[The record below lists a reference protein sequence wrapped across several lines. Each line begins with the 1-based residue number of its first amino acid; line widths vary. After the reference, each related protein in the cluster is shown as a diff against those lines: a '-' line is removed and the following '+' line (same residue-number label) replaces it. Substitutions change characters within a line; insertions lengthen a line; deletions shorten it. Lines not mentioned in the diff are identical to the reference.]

1 MLNFEFLIL
10 FTKENF
16 SLILVAFFCNIGI
29 TIFRSKRILS
39 LSKYKKIEDIVLF
52 FSFHRVINFI
62 LPFKSA
68 DIIKIYFFKK
78 VLKKNNY
85 KSILSLYVSTKFL
98 DLLLFASLSLIIFI
112 SFVFLKIDILSFL
125 VVILFVTFFLISK
138 KKKIFNSLKEGK
150 NFIRKISK
158 SYKLSKKIFDEIDYI
173 ANKSFL
179 QKTIYISILNYI
191 FTLIIIFLATDLAI
205 DRELFFLVFLFSFLQ
220 AIPLRLFF
228 GIGFFDIIVYITNL
242 YFGIGINIEQLTFF
256 RLTILVILISELIN
270 VMIYYLILNFKNVIS
285 QKYKKK

>member
-16 SLILVAFFCNIGI
+16 SLILIALFCNIGI
-29 TIFRSKRILS
+29 TILRAKRILF

-68 DIIKIYFFKK
+68 DLIKIYFFKK

-85 KSILSLYVSTKFL
+85 RNILSLYVSTKFL
-98 DLLLFASLSLIIFI
+98 DLLFFVLISFIIFI

-125 VVILFVTFFLISK
+125 IVILFVTFFLIFK
-138 KKKIFNSLKEGK
+138 KKKIFNYFKEIK

-158 SYKLSKKIFDEIDYI
+158 SYKLSKKIFDEVDYI
-173 ANKSFL
+173 ANKNFF

-220 AIPLRLFF
+220 PIPLRLFF

-256 RLTILVILISELIN
+256 RLIILAILIFELIN

-285 QKYKKK
+285 KKY